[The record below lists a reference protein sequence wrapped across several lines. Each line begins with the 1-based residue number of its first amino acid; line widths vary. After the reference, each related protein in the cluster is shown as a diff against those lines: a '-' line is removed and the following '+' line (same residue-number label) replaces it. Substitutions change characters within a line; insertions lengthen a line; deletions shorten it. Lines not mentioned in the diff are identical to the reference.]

1 MQAVPWWWR
10 CWCGLPS
17 PSTCHSKIS
26 PGSFLCPLIL
36 SFQATKGQA
45 ADWKS
50 GPEGC
55 GGALHASH
63 TPNTTRQPAPAMTS
77 QRPALRIN
85 LLQLGCSWGW
95 MWSLTSVEVSSDGP
109 RLLRSRPQE
118 QISSSEAANDH
129 EQLQSHRA
137 QTSSG
142 LLLSFLAFPRCESGW
157 SLCSQTSLK
166 SWTPAARPFC
176 VTSLTRQLLTELS
189 ESWYAQLE

>member
-55 GGALHASH
+55 GGAVHASH

-77 QRPALRIN
+77 QRPGLRIN

-95 MWSLTSVEVSSDGP
+95 MWSMTSVEVCWGP
-109 RLLRSRPQE
+109 DPRNRFPVLRQPT
-118 QISSSEAANDH
+118 ITSSSSRTGHRHPQACFFLF
-129 EQLQSHRA
+129 QLAS
-137 QTSSG
+137 
-142 LLLSFLAFPRCESGW
+142 FPRCESGW
-157 SLCSQTSLK
+157 FLCSQTSL
-166 SWTPAARPFC
+166 
-176 VTSLTRQLLTELS
+176 
-189 ESWYAQLE
+189 